1 MASQLNSLPKYLSVI
16 LCLSIAIGTYSLSFF
31 SHVQE
36 IVKIY
41 LLNNGLLS
49 FTLQYFPSFFFY
61 LIISVISSICLGY
74 GSYYVFLG
82 LIEFYLQ
89 VLGFTTAQ
97 NMHVATP
104 KSNSIYCKI
113 INPYT
118 FAEDP
123 VPCVLAKQLSQLLNP
138 SGLKPCNDRVHNIIS
153 AKAND
158 YNLFK
163 LSNVPL
169 KNNEFIVQVLQCM
182 KLATTCTVSFTSIKH
197 MNKNYLNYPYQKASE
212 KLHRTFE
219 VSNEHFLDA
228 LDNFKNN
235 RLMPVKN
242 YDNNFRT
249 EAVRIIKNK
258 VAKELQLK
266 TTLLQKLWLADVMF
280 NDCALFKIL
289 NDWCKPVNL
298 MKYNS
303 KLRLDGRYN
312 DKDSEEIV
320 RAELKKLFENP
331 NTTQMFPDLN
341 VIFYPN
347 MQEHNE
353 KGEVVPGT
361 SGPIAQWNQLFHYV
375 LDDVR
380 CKFVKEERREYLK
393 RQKKKVSII

>member
-1 MASQLNSLPKYLSVI
+1 MSTQLNPLPKYLSAI
-16 LCLSIAIGTYSLSFF
+16 LCLSIAVGTYSVFFF
-31 SHVQE
+31 SHVQK
-36 IVKIY
+36 IVTIY
-41 LLNNGLLS
+41 LLNTNLYS

-61 LIISVISSICLGY
+61 LHISIISSICIGY
-74 GSYYVFLG
+74 GSYYVFFG
-82 LIEFYLQ
+82 LIESCLQ
-89 VLGFTTAQ
+89 VMGFTTAY

-104 KSNSIYCKI
+104 NSNSIYCKI
-113 INPYT
+113 FNPYT
-118 FAEDP
+118 YAEDP
-123 VPCVLAKQLSQLLNP
+123 VPCVWAAQFREFLNKGNIEP
-138 SGLKPCNDRVHNIIS
+138 YEIELCNDRVHNIIL

-182 KLATTCTVSFTSIKH
+182 KSATTCTVPFNSIKCI
-197 MNKNYLNYPYQKASE
+197 NKNYLNYPYKEASE

-228 LDNFKNN
+228 LDDFKNS
-235 RLMPVKN
+235 RLTPEKN
-242 YDNNFRT
+242 YDTNFRT
-249 EAVRIIKNK
+249 EQVRIVKNK
-258 VAKELQLK
+258 VAEELQLK
-266 TTLLQKLWLADVMF
+266 TTLMQKLWLADVMF

-298 MKYNS
+298 MKYNC

-320 RAELKKLFENP
+320 RAELEKIFENP
-331 NTTQMFPDLN
+331 STTQMFPGLN

-347 MQEHNE
+347 MQEHN
-353 KGEVVPGT
+353 
-361 SGPIAQWNQLFHYV
+361 PIEQWNQLFHYV

-380 CKFVKEERREYLK
+380 CKFLLQDMDTYLLLDN
-393 RQKKKVSII
+393 KKKNKPCKL